1 MSRRSARDTAF
12 RLLYEYSINGEF
24 NPATADVMRDCF
36 DKGMNDNAWNYVNE
50 VIELY
55 KSNSGPIDDLIRQN
69 SKGWSLT
76 HMSKVDLAIL
86 RLGIC
91 EIKYIEDI
99 HSNIT
104 INECVELA
112 KKYSTEKSSKFIN
125 GVLAGVLNNGTKKS
139 EKYVDDEGSGEG
151 SPDEQ

>member
-12 RLLYEYSINGEF
+12 RLLYEYSINGGF

-36 DKGMNDNAWNYVNE
+36 DKGMNENAWNYVNDI
-50 VIELY
+50 IEIY
-55 KSNSGPIDDLIRQN
+55 EANSADIDSLIQKN
-69 SKGWSLT
+69 SKGWNIG

-86 RLGIC
+86 RLGVC

-125 GVLAGVLNNGTKKS
+125 GVLAGVLNSK
-139 EKYVDDEGSGEG
+139 DG
-151 SPDEQ
+151 SPDE

>member
-1 MSRRSARDTAF
+1 MSRRSARDTVF
-12 RLLYEYSINGEF
+12 RLLYEYSINGGF

-36 DKGMNDNAWNYVNE
+36 DKGMNENAWDYVNNIIGVYE
-50 VIELY
+50 
-55 KSNSGPIDDLIRQN
+55 KNSAEIDSLIQKN
-69 SKGWSLT
+69 SKGWNIS

-86 RLGIC
+86 RLGVC
-91 EIKYIEDI
+91 EIKYVEDI

-125 GVLAGVLNNGTKKS
+125 GVLAGVLNSQDGS
-139 EKYVDDEGSGEG
+139 SDE
-151 SPDEQ
+151 

>member
-1 MSRRSARDTAF
+1 LSRRSARDTAF
-12 RLLYEYSINGEF
+12 RLLYEYSINGGF

-36 DKGMNDNAWNYVNE
+36 DKGMNENAWDYVNNMIGIYE
-50 VIELY
+50 SKRNE
-55 KSNSGPIDDLIRQN
+55 IDALIQKN
-69 SKGWSLT
+69 SKGWNIG

-86 RLGIC
+86 RLGVC

-125 GVLAGVLNNGTKKS
+125 GVLAGVLSSKDGPS
-139 EKYVDDEGSGEG
+139 DE
-151 SPDEQ
+151 